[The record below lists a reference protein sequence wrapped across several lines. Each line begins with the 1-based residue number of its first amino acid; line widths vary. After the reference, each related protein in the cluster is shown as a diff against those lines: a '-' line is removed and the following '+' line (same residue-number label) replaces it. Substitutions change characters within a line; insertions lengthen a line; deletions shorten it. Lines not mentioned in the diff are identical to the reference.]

1 MNSIKNGEVLLLAK
15 LPSVFEKLNLRE
27 IYISKLILHLNLIQ
41 CFILLFDLFYDETV
55 KQKSEGTQYGAQCTG
70 QDYMW
75 DFLVD

>member
-1 MNSIKNGEVLLLAK
+1 MNSIKNGEVLLPAK

-55 KQKSEGTQYGAQCTG
+55 KQKSEAPSMEHSALARTTCEIF
-70 QDYMW
+70 W
-75 DFLVD
+75 